1 MKRMPVWLKWGVL
14 ALLAVSAAVPILER
28 TVLEPRGLTWRAG
41 IGRCCTL
48 FLTLDAIAL
57 LVWTGVLLW
66 RKPTNALHRW
76 AVVVSIGL
84 LCLMAGGIG
93 RFMVRVSIPYERV
106 TERDG
111 RWVVEESPPLDSGS
125 NYYDYHGPFVR
136 GTELLEGS
144 FYLELFGS
152 GEGG

>member
-1 MKRMPVWLKWGVL
+1 MKKMPAWLKGITL
-14 ALLAVSAAVPILER
+14 TLLAIPFLILFLNCL
-28 TVLEPRGLTWRAG
+28 VLEPQGLTFRADVN
-41 IGRCCTL
+41 RCVIA
-48 FLTLDAIAL
+48 FLTLAVLLL

-93 RFMVRVSIPYERV
+93 RFMVRISIPYERV
-106 TERDG
+106 IERDG

-136 GTELLEGS
+136 GIEPLAGS
-144 FYLELFGS
+144 FYLELFRS

>member
-66 RKPTNALHRW
+66 RKPTDSLHRW

-93 RFMVRVSIPYERV
+93 CFMVRVSIPYERV
-106 TERDG
+106 TERNG
-111 RWVVEESPPLDSGS
+111 QWVVEESPPLDSGS

>member
-1 MKRMPVWLKWGVL
+1 MWGRVTD
-14 ALLAVSAAVPILER
+14 E
-28 TVLEPRGLTWRAG
+28 E
-41 IGRCCTL
+41 
-48 FLTLDAIAL
+48 
-57 LVWTGVLLW
+57 
-66 RKPTNALHRW
+66 NALHRW

-93 RFMVRVSIPYERV
+93 CFMVRISIPYEHV
-106 TERDG
+106 TERNG
-111 RWVVEESPPLDSGS
+111 QWVVEESPPLDSGS

>member
-28 TVLEPRGLTWRAG
+28 TVLEPRVLTWRAG

-66 RKPTNALHRW
+66 REPTDVLHRW
-76 AVVVSIGL
+76 GGVVSLGL
-84 LCLMAGGIG
+84 LCLMGGG
-93 RFMVRVSIPYERV
+93 VGGFLGLVSIAS
-106 TERDG
+106 
-111 RWVVEESPPLDSGS
+111 ESG
-125 NYYDYHGPFVR
+125 
-136 GTELLEGS
+136 
-144 FYLELFGS
+144 
-152 GEGG
+152 

>member
-1 MKRMPVWLKWGVL
+1 M
-14 ALLAVSAAVPILER
+14 
-28 TVLEPRGLTWRAG
+28 
-41 IGRCCTL
+41 
-48 FLTLDAIAL
+48 
-57 LVWTGVLLW
+57 
-66 RKPTNALHRW
+66 
-76 AVVVSIGL
+76 VVSIGL

-111 RWVVEESPPLDSGS
+111 QWVVEESPPLDSGS
-125 NYYDYHGPFVR
+125 NYYDYYGPFVR

-144 FYLELFGS
+144 FYLELFRS